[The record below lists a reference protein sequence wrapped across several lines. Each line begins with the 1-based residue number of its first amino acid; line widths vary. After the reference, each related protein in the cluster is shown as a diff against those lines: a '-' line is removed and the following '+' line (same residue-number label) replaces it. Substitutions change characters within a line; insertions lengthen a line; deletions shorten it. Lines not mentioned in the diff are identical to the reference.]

1 MTKKNKILTGLALSI
16 LLVLFFLPTLVKN
29 YIVGHG
35 KELTGRKIAIGQFN
49 YNYLSSTAKVYD
61 FKMYESNDIDA
72 FSTLDTLIVNLEP
85 LKLLSNTLEIEQLY
99 MRGLMT
105 KIIMKDSIFNF
116 DDLVAFYAQPK
127 DTLITEAA

>member
-1 MTKKNKILTGLALSI
+1 
-16 LLVLFFLPTLVKN
+16 
-29 YIVGHG
+29 
-35 KELTGRKIAIGQFN
+35 
-49 YNYLSSTAKVYD
+49 
-61 FKMYESNDIDA
+61 MYESNDIDA